1 LTRKFTIGATA
12 LIIAVDVLFA
22 TTGRETISEY
32 IYELSQSY
40 PIIAA
45 AFGVLLGHW
54 FWPIKRKQEKTK

>member
-1 LTRKFTIGATA
+1 VTRKFTIGATA
-12 LIIAVDVLFA
+12 IIIAVDVLFA

-54 FWPIKRKQEKTK
+54 FWPIKKQEKTK